1 METEQHTYYR
11 ARDASN
17 EDNIIL
23 FMVKLGYGTLVCDL
37 TACGECAR
45 DLGDCGGRRHAT
57 KTGKTGKTGLEEAAG
72 RYGEVEG
79 RGEAKNEERWGAR
92 TETSI

>member
-37 TACGECAR
+37 TAYRQLARNVGECGV
-45 DLGDCGGRRHAT
+45 LGRAT
-57 KTGKTGKTGLEEAAG
+57 KIGKKDLEEAAG
-72 RYGEVEG
+72 C
-79 RGEAKNEERWGAR
+79 
-92 TETSI
+92 